1 MFHRRTKI
9 VVALIST
16 MALAACTGS
25 TSTPV
30 AGNSNAPDSSA
41 AVPSTTSSSAPSSA
55 ASAAPSSASAELGQA
70 GAAMAN
76 LDSYQA
82 HIIMANGTAD
92 LIVIRK
98 PAPAES
104 FTATEAGRK
113 IRVVEIGTTIW
124 VDEGTGTFV
133 KNAGPAGALSGMMS
147 GFDPATMFGAFSK
160 AKLLQYLTPV
170 GSEQKNGVGALRF
183 HGDSSTVGPNGATIP
198 PGGTLD
204 IWVAS
209 DGGYLVA
216 FEGHA
221 ISGNGA
227 TKGDISIEI
236 TNINDPANAVSP
248 PN

>member
-1 MFHRRTKI
+1 MFHQRTAI
-9 VVALIST
+9 LVALLST
-16 MALAACTGS
+16 VALAACTGS

-30 AGNSNAPDSSA
+30 AGSSNAPDSS
-41 AVPSTTSSSAPSSA
+41 VTPSTASSTAPSSAPSA
-55 ASAAPSSASAELGQA
+55 ASSSASADLSQA

-76 LDSYQA
+76 LSSYQA

-113 IRVVEIGTTIW
+113 IRVVEIGTAIW

-133 KNAGPAGALSGMMS
+133 KDAGPAGALSGMMS

-170 GSEQKNGVGALRF
+170 GSEQKNGVEALRF
-183 HGDSSTVGPNGATIP
+183 HGDSNTVGPNGATIP

-221 ISGNGA
+221 ISGSGA

-236 TNINDPANAVSP
+236 TNINDPANVVSP